1 MDFGLAFS
9 YVFKD
14 EDWFKKVAIPALCGL
29 IPIIG
34 PMIVSGWSLKA
45 AKNVMDGN
53 AENALPELDFGAD
66 LGRGFMAGLITA
78 IYNIPVAIL
87 VAAASGLFTAGANA
101 DEGVSILLFIL
112 GGCAGLI
119 GVLLMIFIV
128 FLSVV
133 ALANYIATGQF
144 GAAFRFKELFGM
156 LKSFGAWALVVLGS
170 IIGLGI
176 IAPLGAIACGIGALL
191 TLAYG
196 SAVYSH
202 LLGQAYHKSHVV
214 SVEDVETL

>member
-78 IYNIPVAIL
+78 IYNVPVAIL
-87 VAAASGLFTAGANA
+87 VALASGLFTAGANA

>member
-14 EDWFKKVAIPALCGL
+14 EGWFKKVAIPALCGL

-214 SVEDVETL
+214 SVGDVETL